1 LRPNN
6 IETSYFESEEIK
18 SFETVFSAYYPALV
32 SYANTLVKD
41 MDEAEDLVQQVY
53 IRLWEKRESIEI
65 HTSQRAFLYKAV
77 YHACLNRIKQQ
88 KVRSNFAQTIP
99 IYAHVD
105 FEYEKLE
112 QKELRK
118 RLDAAIDLLPEQCGK
133 IFKMSRYEHLKYQEI
148 AEQLGLSIKT
158 VENQMGKALKI
169 LRQQLKEYL
178 PLLIIF
184 LMK

>member
-1 LRPNN
+1 
-6 IETSYFESEEIK
+6 
-18 SFETVFSAYYPALV
+18 
-32 SYANTLVKD
+32 
-41 MDEAEDLVQQVY
+41 
-53 IRLWEKRESIEI
+53 
-65 HTSQRAFLYKAV
+65 
-77 YHACLNRIKQQ
+77 
-88 KVRSNFAQTIP
+88 
-99 IYAHVD
+99 VD